1 MDDSQD
7 KNKRLAQD
15 IIETIAAM
23 LERPQMFASSPAA
36 LENQFWLLVVL
47 VSPYF
52 FGMSSEEAGRKI
64 NEFTSRIVGGSTL
77 ISSKEL
83 DIEKVASYLKKCYEE
98 NFDFPI
104 DSSTIH

>member
-1 MDDSQD
+1 
-7 KNKRLAQD
+7 
-15 IIETIAAM
+15 
-23 LERPQMFASSPAA
+23 
-36 LENQFWLLVVL
+36 
-47 VSPYF
+47 
-52 FGMSSEEAGRKI
+52 MSSEEAGRKI
-64 NEFTSRIVGGSTL
+64 NDFTSRITGTSGL